1 MVMQIHS
8 KAGDM
13 STILTPD
20 DLVLAIDTATPVQ
33 SLAIVKGKAVL
44 FEASIQSVTKE
55 GPGLLSL
62 VDAALKQCELRIED
76 IARFV
81 VSRGPG
87 AFTGLRV
94 SMAMLKS
101 MALTLEKPLYAASS
115 LEAIAREALP
125 SHEIVASCIDARRG
139 ELYVS
144 FWGPK
149 DGTVQAIS
157 DELLMK
163 PADFAAYVAQ
173 MFPGQKLNCVGTAFP
188 NYTAKLMDLCDNI
201 ICRPQNPRAA
211 ALARIILDR
220 YPAEMPDIALES
232 LEPRYIRMDDFV
244 LPKPFDF
251 NQPTQFR
258 ADHK

>member
-1 MVMQIHS
+1 MN
-8 KAGDM
+8 
-13 STILTPD
+13 TTLTPD

-33 SLAIVKGKAVL
+33 SLSIVRGKSVL
-44 FEASIQSVTKE
+44 FEASIQSVNKE
-55 GPGLLSL
+55 GPGLLAL

-76 IARFV
+76 MARFV

-101 MALTLEKPLYAASS
+101 MALTLDKPLYAASS
-115 LEAIAREALP
+115 LEAIALDALP
-125 SHEIVASCIDARRG
+125 AHEIVAACIDARRG

-163 PADFAAYVAQ
+163 PGDFAAYIAQ
-173 MFPGQKLNCVGTAFP
+173 MFPGQKICCVGTAFP
-188 NYTAKLMDLCDNI
+188 NYTAKLSALCDNI
-201 ICRPQNPRAA
+201 VCRPQTPRASV
-211 ALARIILDR
+211 LAQIVLRQHPDS
-220 YPAEMPDIALES
+220 MPDIALES

-258 ADHK
+258 ADRK